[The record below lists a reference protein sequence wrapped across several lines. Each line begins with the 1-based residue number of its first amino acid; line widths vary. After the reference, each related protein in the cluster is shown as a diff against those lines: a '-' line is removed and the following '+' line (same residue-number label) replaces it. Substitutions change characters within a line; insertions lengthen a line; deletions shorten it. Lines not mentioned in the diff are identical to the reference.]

1 MESEKDL
8 SSLSTEAL
16 IVELAKRQQTV
27 GVRPAVVEENFQKQG
42 RNTENRCYYN
52 CLRGLEAE

>member
-1 MESEKDL
+1 MESEKAL

-16 IVELAKRQQTV
+16 IAELAKRQQTV

-42 RNTENRCYYN
+42 RNIENRCYDNY
-52 CLRGLEAE
+52 LRGL